1 MRLLYVLEPESIV
14 PVVDLFDVPEDL
26 LIVCPVLESITLPE
40 LSTIRVREDVPEFL
54 TADEDVLPDEAFLI
68 ELFEELRSED
78 ERKDE
83 DVLPEDVLPEA
94 PIDDTRPAEFAELV
108 LYEPELLP
116 ERLVFKAV

>member
-26 LIVCPVLESITLPE
+26 FIVCPVLESITLPE

-54 TADEDVLPDEAFLI
+54 TDDEDVLPDEAFLI

-78 ERKDE
+78 ERKD
-83 DVLPEDVLPEA
+83 EDVLPEA